1 MALYRYFLPKNVET
15 EKQKTYKMNGINY
28 NGIFFV
34 K

>member
-15 EKQKTYKMNGINY
+15 EKQKIYKMHGINY
-28 NGIFFV
+28 NSIFFV